1 MSNYYQTGRESLAVN
16 DAISAFMTR
25 VYAWMG
31 FALLLTAL
39 TAHLVASSESAIS
52 FVFGNSIVFYG
63 LIIGQLAL
71 VIAISAAI
79 NKISSQ
85 MASLL
90 FVIYSLLTGVTFSF
104 IFMIYAK
111 ESIATTFFVTAGVFV
126 LMSIYGAVTK
136 KDLTGLGNILFMA
149 LLGLILATVVNIF
162 WANSTLYWITT
173 YAGVLIFVGLVAYDT
188 QMLRKLGAQV
198 EEGESAAKFSIIGAL
213 RLYLD
218 FINMFLFLL
227 RIFGRRR

>member
-1 MSNYYQTGRESLAVN
+1 MDNYYQTGRENL
-16 DAISAFMTR
+16 AISDAVSSFMTR

-52 FVFGNSIVFYG
+52 FVYGNSLVFYG
-63 LIIGQLAL
+63 LIIGQLVL

-85 MASLL
+85 TASLL
-90 FVIYSLLTGVTFSF
+90 FVIYSLMTGVTFSF

-111 ESIATTFFVTAGVFV
+111 ESIATTFFITAGVFV

-136 KDLTGLGNILFMA
+136 RDLTKLGSILFMA

-162 WANSTLYWITT
+162 RANSTLYWITT

-188 QMLRKLGAQV
+188 QALRRLGAQV
-198 EEGESAAKFSIIGAL
+198 EEGESAAKMSIVGAL
-213 RLYLD
+213 KLYLD

>member
-1 MSNYYQTGRESLAVN
+1 MNRYESLATT
-16 DAISAFMTR
+16 DAVVSFMTK

-39 TAHLVASSESAIS
+39 TAHLVASSESVIS
-52 FVFGNSIVFYG
+52 FIFGNRIIFYG
-63 LIIGQLAL
+63 LLIGQLAL

-104 IFMIYAK
+104 IFMIYAQ

-126 LMSIYGAVTK
+126 LMSIYGTVTK
-136 KDLTGLGNILFMA
+136 QDLTKLGNILFMA
-149 LLGLILATVVNIF
+149 LLGLILATVVNFF

-173 YAGVLIFVGLVAYDT
+173 YVGVLIFVGLVAYDT

>member
-1 MSNYYQTGRESLAVN
+1 MN

-63 LIIGQLAL
+63 LIIVQLAL

-85 MASLL
+85 TASLL

-104 IFMIYAK
+104 IFVIYAK